1 MSKQEQH
8 EADKQFLI
16 EGLTL
21 DLVEM
26 LMADRGVTSDEAM
39 TLLYES
45 DTYAKIENE
54 RTGLYYSSAV
64 YVYSFL
70 KEELSC
76 KQSYANA
83 DKHEHITIASE
94 P

>member
-64 YVYSFL
+64 YAYSML
-70 KEELSC
+70 QEEMARTAQ
-76 KQSYANA
+76 KFQ
-83 DKHEHITIASE
+83 TIGASL
-94 P
+94 